1 MIETLPS
8 GPVDIVGDVHG
19 ELDALRAL
27 LAAAG
32 YDVEG
37 RNPDGRRLVFL
48 GDLVDRGPD
57 SPGVVRLVRG
67 LVESG
72 QAHAILGNHELNLLR
87 GERKAGSDWFWGERS
102 HHDERYQPWA
112 WAEPAADADTLRFL
126 SGLPL
131 ALVRAD
137 LRIVH
142 AAWHGPSVA
151 EVQAL
156 PGGADLGQC
165 FSDWD
170 DRADAQVEASGL
182 LAAAKAE
189 KAAWRHH
196 FADPA
201 VAMPP
206 LTAVGQLDEAR
217 QMLNP
222 LRVLTSGVER
232 CTARPFYASGQ
243 WRFAERVRWWDD
255 YADDVPVVVGHYWR
269 QFLPLDR
276 QALGKGDP
284 DLFDGVAP
292 LAWLGPRGKVF
303 CVDYSVGG
311 RWQERGAA
319 PQARRTR
326 LALLRWPERLLVLDD
341 GEVVATKLS

>member
-1 MIETLPS
+1 MIQTLPP

-32 YDVEG
+32 YDSHG
-37 RNPDGRRLVFL
+37 RHPEGRRLVFI

-57 SPGVVRLVRG
+57 SPGVLHLVRDMVNSG
-67 LVESG
+67 L
-72 QAHAILGNHELNLLR
+72 AHAILGNHELNLLR
-87 GERKAGSDWFWGERS
+87 AERKAGNDWFWGEHT
-102 HHDERYQPWA
+102 HHDQRYQPWA
-112 WAEPAADADTLRFL
+112 WAQPAADAGTLEFF
-126 SGLPL
+126 SSLPL
-131 ALVRAD
+131 ALVRED

-151 EVQAL
+151 AVQAL
-156 PGGADLGQC
+156 PAGADLGTC
-165 FSDWD
+165 FADWD
-170 DRADAQVEASGL
+170 QHADAQVEASGL
-182 LAAAKAE
+182 VAAARAE

-201 VAMPP
+201 AAMPM
-206 LTAVGQLDEAR
+206 LTAVGQLDEAK

-232 CTARPFYASGQ
+232 CAGTPFFASGQ

-255 YADDVPVVVGHYWR
+255 YTDEVPVVVGHYWR

-284 DLFDGVAP
+284 DLFLGVGP
-292 LAWLGPRGKVF
+292 QDWLGPRGTVF
-303 CVDYSVGG
+303 CVDFSVGG
-311 RWQERGAA
+311 RWQERDAE

-326 LALLRWPERLLVLDD
+326 LALLRWPERVLVLDD
-341 GEVVATKLS
+341 GEVVPTRTH